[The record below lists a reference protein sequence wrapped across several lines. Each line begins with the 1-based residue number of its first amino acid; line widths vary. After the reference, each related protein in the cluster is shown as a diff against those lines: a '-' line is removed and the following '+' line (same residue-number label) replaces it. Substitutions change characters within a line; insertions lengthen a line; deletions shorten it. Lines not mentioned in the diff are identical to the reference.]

1 MCLLVVGA
9 SEGGFHLY
17 SEKVYVSETAV
28 ICVNVYKGWLAEPTV
43 YNSQESMPRF
53 QATFLP
59 LTKKGGRELGKRV
72 DNLYNTGQR

>member
-43 YNSQESMPRF
+43 YIR
-53 QATFLP
+53 
-59 LTKKGGRELGKRV
+59 GG
-72 DNLYNTGQR
+72 